1 MRGIDFFLTAGIAE
15 EQNPPSDRVPTAL
28 SSPFGYPRNYPRIKW
43 QPNAASCTRAVRRS
57 DRFGEKERILV
68 KNKIAQLVV
77 FVVLLA
83 LVAAPNAIAQS
94 AATQVSTIQL
104 KHLGTSSLGKSAGA
118 NPSGMTALRVKNHPD
133 PDAGERASSGLQLP
147 VPGPAPKPIA
157 SANRNASGF
166 NGLDVIDQGLQSG
179 FLLEPPDQGLCV
191 ANGFVFEGVN
201 VALAVYDASTHNLL
215 SGPVYANTFFGL
227 DAAQFTSDPRC
238 FFDTQVRRWFVT
250 ILQIDID
257 PKTGSV
263 TNHSHGLIAVST
275 TDSPLS
281 TFNIFSIDTTD
292 DGTNG
297 TQNHVGCPC
306 FGDQPLMGTDA
317 NGFYYTTNEFS
328 ITALTG
334 GGPVFSNGAQVYA
347 LSKRKLTAN
356 LSPTVVHFGDISL
369 TPGHH
374 ARSLQ
379 PAQSL
384 FSGEGDTE
392 SNDQESHNRGVE
404 FFVSHLNFTHTLDN
418 RLAIWALSGTR
429 TLDEFSPTV
438 ELTNTIINS
447 EVYGDPPPATQ
458 EAGPNPFGASLSPP
472 QPEGALD
479 SGDTRMQQVF
489 FARGLLW
496 TGLTTVIQQ
505 GSNFVAGAAYFVIRP
520 DFDDDHMHALIRK
533 QGYITV
539 AGQNILYPA
548 IAVNRKGEGIVGF
561 TISGPGFFPSAAY
574 AQINSDKGVGSV
586 HVLGPGTFPDDGF
599 TMYPPISNGVGRWG
613 DYSAAAVDEHGNLW
627 FATEY
632 IPAQLSNGFPQGI
645 GANWGTFIGKLSAEN
660 ENDD

>member
-1 MRGIDFFLTAGIAE
+1 MRGIDFSLTAGIAE
-15 EQNPPSDRVPTAL
+15 VQNPASDWVPTAF
-28 SSPFGYPRNYPRIKW
+28 SSPFGYPRNYLRIKR
-43 QPNAASCTRAVRRS
+43 QLNTDSCTRAVQRS

-68 KNKIAQLVV
+68 KNKIARLVV
-77 FVVLLA
+77 LGVLLA
-83 LVAAPNAIAQS
+83 LVGAPNAIAQS
-94 AATQVSTIQL
+94 AANQVSTIQL
-104 KHLGTSSLGKSAGA
+104 KHLGTSSLGKSAGT
-118 NPSGMTALRVKNHPD
+118 NPSGITTLRLKNHPD
-133 PDAGERASSGLQLP
+133 PDAGEQASSGLQLP

-157 SANRNASGF
+157 NANPKASGF

-201 VALAVYDASTHNLL
+201 VAFAVYDASTHNLL
-215 SGPVYANTFFGL
+215 SGPVYANTFFGI

-257 PKTGSV
+257 PKTGNV

-347 LSKRKLTAN
+347 LSKRKLAAN
-356 LSPTVVHFGDISL
+356 LSPTVVHLGDITL

-384 FSGEGDTE
+384 FAGEDASE
-392 SNDQESHNRGVE
+392 SNDQGVE

-418 RLAIWALSGTR
+418 RLAVWALSDTK
-429 TLDEFSPTV
+429 TLDDFSPRV
-438 ELTNTIINS
+438 ELTSTIINS

-496 TGLTTVIQQ
+496 TGLTTVIHQ
-505 GSNFVAGAAYFVIRP
+505 GNNFVAGAAYFVIRP
-520 DFDDDHMHALIRK
+520 DIDDDHVHARIRK

-574 AQINSDKGVGSV
+574 ARINADDGAGSV
-586 HVLGPGTFPDDGF
+586 HVLGPGALPDDGF
-599 TMYPPISNGVGRWG
+599 TMYPPFSNGVGRWG

-660 ENDD
+660 ENED

>member
-1 MRGIDFFLTAGIAE
+1 
-15 EQNPPSDRVPTAL
+15 
-28 SSPFGYPRNYPRIKW
+28 
-43 QPNAASCTRAVRRS
+43 VRKS
-57 DRFGEKERILV
+57 DRFAEKERTV
-68 KNKIAQLVV
+68 VNNKIAQLVV
-77 FVVLLA
+77 LVVLLA
-83 LVAAPNAIAQS
+83 LVGAPNAIAQS
-94 AATQVSTIQL
+94 AANQVSTIQL

-133 PDAGERASSGLQLP
+133 PDAGGQASLGLQLP

-157 SANRNASGF
+157 KANPNASGF

-201 VALAVYDASTHNLL
+201 VAFAVYDASTHNLL
-215 SGPVYANTFFGL
+215 AGPVYANTFFGI

-257 PKTGSV
+257 PSTGNV

-275 TDSPLS
+275 TESPLS

-292 DGTNG
+292 DGSNG

-334 GGPVFSNGAQVYA
+334 TGPVFSNGAQVYA
-347 LSKRKLTAN
+347 LSKRKLAAN
-356 LSPTVVHFGDISL
+356 LSPTVVHLGDISL

-384 FSGEGDTE
+384 FTGEDDIE
-392 SNDQESHNRGVE
+392 STDQGVE

-418 RLAIWALSGTR
+418 RLAVWGLSDTK
-429 TLDEFSPTV
+429 TLDKSSPTV
-438 ELTNTIINS
+438 ELTSTIINS
-447 EVYGDPPPATQ
+447 ETYGDPPPATQ
-458 EAGPNPFGASLSPP
+458 EAGPSPFGASLAPP

-489 FARGLLW
+489 FAQGLLW
-496 TGLTTVIQQ
+496 TGVTTVVQQ
-505 GSNFVAGAAYFVIRP
+505 GSEFVAGAAYFVIRP
-520 DFDDDHMHALIRK
+520 DFDDDHVHARIRK

-574 AQINSDKGVGSV
+574 ARINAEDGAGSV
-586 HVLGPGTFPDDGF
+586 HVLGPGAIPDDGF
-599 TMYPPISNGVGRWG
+599 TMYPQFGGSGVGRWG

-660 ENDD
+660 ED

>member
-1 MRGIDFFLTAGIAE
+1 
-15 EQNPPSDRVPTAL
+15 
-28 SSPFGYPRNYPRIKW
+28 
-43 QPNAASCTRAVRRS
+43 
-57 DRFGEKERILV
+57 V
-68 KNKIAQLVV
+68 KNIIAQLVV

-83 LVAAPNAIAQS
+83 FVGATNATAQS
-94 AATQVSTIQL
+94 AANQVSTIQL
-104 KHLGTSSLGKSAGA
+104 KHIGTSSFGNSAGPI
-118 NPSGMTALRVKNHPD
+118 PSRITTLRVKNHPD
-133 PDAGERASSGLQLP
+133 SDNGVQAGSGPQLS
-147 VPGPAPKPIA
+147 VPGPAPKQIA
-157 SANRNASGF
+157 NANPNASGF

-201 VALAVYDASTHNLL
+201 VAFAVYDASSHNLL
-215 SGPVYANTFFGL
+215 AGPVFANTFFGL

-257 PKTGSV
+257 PTTGNV

-292 DGTNG
+292 DGSNG

-334 GGPVFSNGAQVYA
+334 GGTVFANGAQVYA
-347 LSKRKLTAN
+347 LSKRELAGN
-356 LSPTVVHFGDISL
+356 VPPTVVHFGDIPL
-369 TPGHH
+369 TAGHL

-379 PAQSL
+379 PALSL
-384 FSGEGDTE
+384 FNGEGDGE
-392 SNDQESHNRGVE
+392 SNDHGSHDQGVE

-418 RLAIWALSGTR
+418 RLAVWAISDTR
-429 TLDEFSPTV
+429 TLDQPSPSV
-438 ELTNTIINS
+438 ELTGTIINS
-447 EVYGDPPPATQ
+447 EVYGDAPPATQ
-458 EAGPNPFGASLSPP
+458 EAGPNPFGASLTPP
-472 QPEGALD
+472 ESEGAL
-479 SGDTRMQQVF
+479 SPGDTRMQQVF
-489 FARGLLW
+489 FSQGLLW

-505 GSNFVAGAAYFVIRP
+505 GSNFLDGAAYFVIRP
-520 DFDDDHMHALIRK
+520 DFGGDHLHAHMQT
-533 QGYITV
+533 QGYIAA
-539 AGQNILYPA
+539 AGQNVLYPA
-548 IAVNRKGEGIVGF
+548 IAVNGNGDGIVGF

-574 AQINSDKGVGSV
+574 TRINVANGAGRI
-586 HVLGPGTFPDDGF
+586 HVLGAGAFPDDGF
-599 TMYPPISNGVGRWG
+599 TMYPQFGGNGVGRWG
-613 DYSAAAVDEHGNLW
+613 DYSGAAVDEHGNLW

-645 GANWGTFIGKLSAEN
+645 GANWGTFIGTLSAEN

>member
-1 MRGIDFFLTAGIAE
+1 
-15 EQNPPSDRVPTAL
+15 
-28 SSPFGYPRNYPRIKW
+28 
-43 QPNAASCTRAVRRS
+43 
-57 DRFGEKERILV
+57 V
-68 KNKIAQLVV
+68 KNKLAQLAV

-83 LVAAPNAIAQS
+83 LVGAPNAIAQS
-94 AATQVSTIQL
+94 AANQVSTIQL
-104 KHLGTSSLGKSAGA
+104 KYLGTSSLGKSAGA
-118 NPSGMTALRVKNHPD
+118 IPSGRTTLRLKNHPD
-133 PDAGERASSGLQLP
+133 PDAGVQAGSGLQLP

-157 SANRNASGF
+157 NSNSNTSGF
-166 NGLDVIDQGLQSG
+166 NGLDVVDQGLQSG
-179 FLLEPPDQGLCV
+179 FFLEPPDQGLCV

-201 VALAVYDASTHNLL
+201 VAFAVYDASTHNLL
-215 SGPVYANTFFGL
+215 SGPVYANTFFGI

-257 PKTGSV
+257 PKTSNV

-347 LSKRKLTAN
+347 LSKRKLAAN
-356 LSPTVVHFGDISL
+356 LSPTVVHLGDISL
-369 TPGHH
+369 TTGHH

-384 FSGEGDTE
+384 FAGEDESE
-392 SNDQESHNRGVE
+392 SNDEGVE
-404 FFVSHLNFTHTLDN
+404 FFVSHLNFAHTLDN
-418 RLAIWALSGTR
+418 RLAVWALSDTK
-429 TLDEFSPTV
+429 TLDEFSPKV
-438 ELTNTIINS
+438 ELTNTIISS

-458 EAGPNPFGASLSPP
+458 EAGPNPFGASQTPP

-489 FARGLLW
+489 FAQGLLW

-505 GSNFVAGAAYFVIRP
+505 GNNFVAGAAYFVIRP
-520 DFDDDHMHALIRK
+520 DVEGDHVHAGIRK

-548 IAVNRKGEGIVGF
+548 IAVNRKGDGIVGF

-574 AQINSDKGVGSV
+574 ARINADEGAGSV

-599 TMYPPISNGVGRWG
+599 TMYPLFGGSGVGRWG
-613 DYSAAAVDEHGNLW
+613 DYSAAAVDEHGSLW

-632 IPAQLSNGFPQGI
+632 IPAQLSNGFAQGA

-660 ENDD
+660 ENED

>member
-1 MRGIDFFLTAGIAE
+1 MPDE
-15 EQNPPSDRVPTAL
+15 ENTIVKMKLAQLAILALVLALAL
-28 SSPFGYPRNYPRIKW
+28 SS
-43 QPNAASCTRAVRRS
+43 NAA
-57 DRFGEKERILV
+57 
-68 KNKIAQLVV
+68 
-77 FVVLLA
+77 
-83 LVAAPNAIAQS
+83 AQS
-94 AATQVSTIQL
+94 AANEVSRIQL
-104 KHLGTSSLGKSAGA
+104 KHLGTSSLGKSAGT

-133 PDAGERASSGLQLP
+133 PDAGEQVGSGLQLP

-157 SANRNASGF
+157 NANPNASGF

-191 ANGFVFEGVN
+191 ANGFVFEAVN
-201 VALAVYDASTHNLL
+201 VAVAVYDASSHTLL
-215 SGPVYANTFFGL
+215 AGPVFANTFFGL

-257 PKTGSV
+257 PTTGNV

-281 TFNIFSIDTTD
+281 TFNIFSIDMTD
-292 DGTNG
+292 DGSNG

-317 NGFYYTTNEFS
+317 NGFYFTTNEFS

-334 GGPVFSNGAQVYA
+334 TGPVFSNGAQVYA
-347 LSKRKLTAN
+347 ISKRELSAN
-356 LSPTVVHFGDISL
+356 LTPTVVHLGDITL
-369 TPGHH
+369 TQGHH

-384 FSGEGDTE
+384 FTGEDGVE
-392 SNDQESHNRGVE
+392 SNDQGVE

-418 RLAIWALSGTR
+418 RLAVWAISDTR
-429 TLDEFSPTV
+429 TLDEFSPSV
-438 ELTNTIINS
+438 ELTSTIIHS
-447 EVYGDPPPATQ
+447 EIYGDSPPATQ
-458 EAGPNPFGASLSPP
+458 EAGPNPFGASLMPP
-472 QPEGALD
+472 QPEGALSPD
-479 SGDTRMQQVF
+479 DTRMQQVF

-496 TGLTTVIQQ
+496 TGLTTVVQQ
-505 GSNFVAGAAYFVIRP
+505 GDNFVDGAAYFVILP
-520 DFDDDHMHALIRK
+520 ELDGDHVHASIRR

-548 IAVNRKGEGIVGF
+548 IAVNGKGEGIVGF

-574 AQINSDKGVGSV
+574 SRINADDGAGSV
-586 HVLGPGTFPDDGF
+586 HVLGPGAFPDDGF
-599 TMYPPISNGVGRWG
+599 TMYPQFSGNGVGRWG

-632 IPAQLSNGFPQGI
+632 IPGQLSNGFPQGI
-645 GANWGTFIGKLSAEN
+645 GANWGTFIGTVAPEDEN
-660 ENDD
+660 QD